1 MAEQDRGDD
10 PTGDGGTPWVRPL
23 AAFGRDDVPV
33 AGGKAAN
40 LGELVR
46 AGLPVP
52 DGFVVTT
59 AAYDDV
65 VHTLDLRSAIL
76 ALVPA
81 ADPSDGSDQDTAYA
95 TAADAIAGWLSRDQA
110 RELHDQVLALRP
122 GATIVEIGSHHGRST
137 VVLAGSRPDVRVVAI
152 DPDPDTPP
160 TVEGTVTAQQPEAGT
175 RVPAGEAV
183 TIWVE
188 PDSGGGGGGGN
199 MPRVQPDKPLD
210 GAGAN

>member
-1 MAEQDRGDD
+1 MPVRSSQPRRAPFPACALRPR
-10 PTGDGGTPWVRPL
+10 PTVLARPPCAGYLSSMRTP
-23 AAFGRDDVPV
+23 
-33 AGGKAAN
+33 
-40 LGELVR
+40 ELV
-46 AGLPVP
+46 
-52 DGFVVTT
+52 
-59 AAYDDV
+59 
-65 VHTLDLRSAIL
+65 
-76 ALVPA
+76 LVPA
-81 ADPSDGSDQDTAYA
+81 LVGLP
-95 TAADAIAGWLSRDQA
+95 AAQA
-110 RELHDQVLALRP
+110 HEVAM
-122 GATIVEIGSHHGRST
+122 A
-137 VVLAGSRPDVRVVAI
+137 ARVVAI